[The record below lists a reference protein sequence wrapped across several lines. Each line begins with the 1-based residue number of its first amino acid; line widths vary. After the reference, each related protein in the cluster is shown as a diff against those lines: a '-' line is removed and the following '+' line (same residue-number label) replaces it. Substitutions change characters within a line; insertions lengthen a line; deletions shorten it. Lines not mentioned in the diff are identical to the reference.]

1 MPRRPQLAVVPFNY
15 PTDRAYEDLRERDA
29 SRPAVWI
36 QRSCHR
42 LAPFWQQMNA
52 ATHPEGF
59 WVLGSGFWVYPHHF
73 FTSPYREGVETR
85 KLWLKLR
92 LKKTAENI
100 KNVIFQPNPSQIS
113 YFKQIWGSFE
123 KWSVFGLPLQGGG
136 GYPKIVVEIKVKEN
150 CWKHQKRNI
159 PTKS

>member
-1 MPRRPQLAVVPFNY
+1 M
-15 PTDRAYEDLRERDA
+15 
-29 SRPAVWI
+29 
-36 QRSCHR
+36 
-42 LAPFWQQMNA
+42 
-52 ATHPEGF
+52 
-59 WVLGSGFWVYPHHF
+59 
-73 FTSPYREGVETR
+73 ETR

-100 KNVIFQPNPSQIS
+100 ENVIFQPNPSQIS

-150 CWKHQKRNI
+150 C
-159 PTKS
+159 

>member
-1 MPRRPQLAVVPFNY
+1 M
-15 PTDRAYEDLRERDA
+15 
-29 SRPAVWI
+29 
-36 QRSCHR
+36 
-42 LAPFWQQMNA
+42 
-52 ATHPEGF
+52 
-59 WVLGSGFWVYPHHF
+59 
-73 FTSPYREGVETR
+73 ETR

-136 GYPKIVVEIKVKEN
+136 GNPKLWLKLRLKKTAENIKNVIFQPNPSQISYFKQIWGSLKNGQFLACPYREGVGTRKLWLKLRLKKTAEN
-150 CWKHQKRNI
+150 IKNVMF
-159 PTKS
+159 